1 MGFMLT
7 GWQEDIKLP
16 SRVTIELRP
25 GNNVTWWHVQA
36 LAMNPRVRILVP
48 IQRRLSSILS
58 FLQQRW
64 RPWKAKNVSLN
75 SLILSIFKNNF
86 RYFALHQNIVY

>member
-1 MGFMLT
+1 MMI

-25 GNNVTWWHVQA
+25 GNNVTWWRVQA
-36 LAMNPRVRILVP
+36 LSMNPRVRTLVP

-58 FLQQRW
+58 YLQQRW
-64 RPWKAKNVSLN
+64 KPWRAKTVSLM
-75 SLILSIFKNNF
+75 SIFN
-86 RYFALHQNIVY
+86 